1 MQHHPQSIVT
11 PPVLEG
17 HVFARQQL
25 FMTLPKNLQ
34 EDAKQFRAF
43 VEQDK
48 SRLFQNNRHAFVK
61 SVYSVKGK
69 DLIDAIIHW
78 LKVHYAPVT
87 KSAPVA
93 GLEPAWEGSVP
104 AHSHATAAHTV
115 DDVTKEQLEA
125 AKQVAEALVL
135 MGFVTPYKEDDTHLT
150 SIAPD
155 HYVHDS
161 ELLIPIAPS
170 VTDLTTTS
178 VWSVAD
184 GAVYARNLK
193 RKAGV
198 LGQITDGK
206 DVYVVFNDKSK
217 MAYLFASDLAREP
230 ISELSGP
237 TLDVQFDNSHFQ
249 FGVRVSLSTGVD
261 IDTSEHFNAETKVI
275 QQELVNAFLGIGTKF
290 VDAASSVNAPVSHSD
305 DQFVGK
311 FAEIP
316 TVKHDDTAIGG
327 HPAATKFHGQ
337 EVGSVPTGAEQ
348 RHDVR
353 FDEHSAAPT
362 HHNQARAP
370 QGDTSAYAPVVA
382 KQSAHLAEAHAAPHA
397 AP

>member
-261 IDTSEHFNAETKVI
+261 IDTSELFNAETKVI
-275 QQELVNAFLGIGTKF
+275 QQELVNAFLGIGAKYEQMGVKKSSHADSSGFIAPDGVSDEQHNAHATHSTEPLINR
-290 VDAASSVNAPVSHSD
+290 AANSIGYPTASH
-305 DQFVGK
+305 
-311 FAEIP
+311 AETP
-316 TVKHDDTAIGG
+316 RTDTS
-327 HPAATKFHGQ
+327 AA
-337 EVGSVPTGAEQ
+337 
-348 RHDVR
+348 
-353 FDEHSAAPT
+353 AAPT
-362 HHNQARAP
+362 GSKHYDQTA
-370 QGDTSAYAPVVA
+370 D
-382 KQSAHLAEAHAAPHA
+382 APHA
-397 AP
+397 THVTP